1 MIEQGGIGRAQSW
14 LPWDAVPPSVVT
26 LPDSPAGR
34 DKIFLLA
41 GGFELVNSAAAVF
54 HDVKIIPRI
63 HGDTVSLIEL
73 AGQVSDL
80 THTRHDLARLA
91 VDDIDPRIVLVD
103 DEHESLG
110 WIT

>member
-1 MIEQGGIGRAQSW
+1 MAHSFDHIPVLRDEVVSLFA
-14 LPWDAVPPSVVT
+14 AVPPGVVT

-54 HDVKIIPRI
+54 HNVKIIPRI

-80 THTRHDLARLA
+80 THARHDLA
-91 VDDIDPRIVLVD
+91 
-103 DEHESLG
+103 
-110 WIT
+110 